1 MNIFFSTKRLQAI
14 ATVIKILLCS
24 MKDELFSGY
33 FYHEC
38 FTIEYSVCSRVYK
51 SMSVQHYKFY
61 ILILSEVSLFLC
73 KCFLFFLFF
82 FWLSEIQL
90 QDLFICLLSLLYVS
104 IKYKMRI
111 NLKV

>member
-33 FYHEC
+33 FYYEC
-38 FTIEYSVCSRVYK
+38 FTIEYIVCSRVYK

-82 FWLSEIQL
+82 LAVGDPIARSFYMSFEFTLCI
-90 QDLFICLLSLLYVS
+90 
-104 IKYKMRI
+104 
-111 NLKV
+111 

>member
-33 FYHEC
+33 FYYEC
-38 FTIEYSVCSRVYK
+38 FTIEYIVCSRVYK

-82 FWLSEIQL
+82 LAVGDPIARSFYMSFEFTLCIYQ
-90 QDLFICLLSLLYVS
+90 I
-104 IKYKMRI
+104 
-111 NLKV
+111 

>member
-33 FYHEC
+33 FYYEC
-38 FTIEYSVCSRVYK
+38 FTIEYIVCSRVYK

-73 KCFLFFLFF
+73 KCFLFFLFIF
-82 FWLSEIQL
+82 LAVGDPIARSFYMSFEFTLCIYQ
-90 QDLFICLLSLLYVS
+90 I
-104 IKYKMRI
+104 
-111 NLKV
+111 

>member
-33 FYHEC
+33 FYYEC
-38 FTIEYSVCSRVYK
+38 FTIEYIVCSRVYK

-73 KCFLFFLFF
+73 KCFLVFFIFFLAVGDPIARSFYMSF
-82 FWLSEIQL
+82 EFTLCIYQ
-90 QDLFICLLSLLYVS
+90 I
-104 IKYKMRI
+104 
-111 NLKV
+111 

>member
-33 FYHEC
+33 FYYEC
-38 FTIEYSVCSRVYK
+38 FTIEYIVCSRVFK

-82 FWLSEIQL
+82 FLAVGDPIARSFYMSFEFTLCIYQ
-90 QDLFICLLSLLYVS
+90 I
-104 IKYKMRI
+104 
-111 NLKV
+111 

>member
-14 ATVIKILLCS
+14 AIVIKILLCG

-33 FYHEC
+33 FYYEC
-38 FTIEYSVCSRVYK
+38 FTIEYIVCSRVYK

-82 FWLSEIQL
+82 LAVGDPIARSFYMSFEFTLCIYQ
-90 QDLFICLLSLLYVS
+90 I
-104 IKYKMRI
+104 
-111 NLKV
+111 

>member
-33 FYHEC
+33 FYYEC
-38 FTIEYSVCSRVYK
+38 FTIEYIVCSRVYK

-82 FWLSEIQL
+82 FLAVGDPIARSFYMSFEFTLCIYQ
-90 QDLFICLLSLLYVS
+90 I
-104 IKYKMRI
+104 
-111 NLKV
+111 

>member
-1 MNIFFSTKRLQAI
+1 
-14 ATVIKILLCS
+14 

-33 FYHEC
+33 FYYEC
-38 FTIEYSVCSRVYK
+38 FTIEYIVCSRVYK

-82 FWLSEIQL
+82 LAVGDPIARSFYMSFEFTLCIYQ
-90 QDLFICLLSLLYVS
+90 I
-104 IKYKMRI
+104 
-111 NLKV
+111 

>member
-33 FYHEC
+33 FYYEC
-38 FTIEYSVCSRVYK
+38 FTIEYIVCSRVYK
-51 SMSVQHYKFY
+51 SMSVQHYKVY

-73 KCFLFFLFF
+73 KCFLVFFYFFLAVGDPIARSFYMSF
-82 FWLSEIQL
+82 EFTLCIYQ
-90 QDLFICLLSLLYVS
+90 I
-104 IKYKMRI
+104 
-111 NLKV
+111 